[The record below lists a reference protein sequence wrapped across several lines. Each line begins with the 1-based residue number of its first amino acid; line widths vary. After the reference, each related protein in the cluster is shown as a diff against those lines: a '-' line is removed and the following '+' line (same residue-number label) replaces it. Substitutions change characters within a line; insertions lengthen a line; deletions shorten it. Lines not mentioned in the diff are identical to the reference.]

1 LDTGHKLSNNLPFVC
16 ESTYVVLPADFSPVV
31 CTDYTLKKKITQSEK
46 MVHFEEGSIRKHCII
61 MASQQG
67 HVGSC

>member
-1 LDTGHKLSNNLPFVC
+1 
-16 ESTYVVLPADFSPVV
+16 
-31 CTDYTLKKKITQSEK
+31 